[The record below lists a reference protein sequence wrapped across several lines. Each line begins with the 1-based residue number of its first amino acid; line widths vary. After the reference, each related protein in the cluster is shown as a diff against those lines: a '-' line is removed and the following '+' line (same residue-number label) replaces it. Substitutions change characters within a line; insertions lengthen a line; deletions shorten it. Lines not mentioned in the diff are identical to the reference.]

1 MLLRICFNFLQEYP
15 LGYRGYVM
23 FLEHFHNN
31 VSKTKELI
39 GTFRRKEAK
48 THMHTLLVNFY
59 RGPTE
64 GIETGHITQ
73 WVTPQFNINT
83 PFFKIDVAQWTQ
95 M

>member
-39 GTFRRKEAK
+39 GTLEERRQR
-48 THMHTLLVNFY
+48 HTRTLFWLTFI
-59 RGPTE
+59 E
-64 GIETGHITQ
+64 GQQKGLRQDTSLNG
-73 WVTPQFNINT
+73 
-83 PFFKIDVAQWTQ
+83 
-95 M
+95 